1 MDTTLLSIALAAS
14 MILMLALGVWVSL
27 TLVGIGVLGLLL
39 SGNDQIGLLFATSS
53 WGASTGWSLT
63 ALPMFIWMGE
73 VLFRTRLSEDLFKGL
88 SPWMGGLPGKLLH
101 VNILSCGIFAAV
113 SGSSAATAA
122 TIGRMTLP
130 ELKALAR
137 PEPATPLPRFL
148 FPPRLQRG
156 AGSSRGKNVQPI
168 P

>member
-73 VLFRTRLSEDLFKGL
+73 VLFRTLHHGV
-88 SPWMGGLPGKLLH
+88 GGIEQG
-101 VNILSCGIFAAV
+101 
-113 SGSSAATAA
+113 
-122 TIGRMTLP
+122 
-130 ELKALAR
+130 
-137 PEPATPLPRFL
+137 
-148 FPPRLQRG
+148 
-156 AGSSRGKNVQPI
+156 
-168 P
+168 

>member
-88 SPWMGGLPGKLLH
+88 SPWMGG
-101 VNILSCGIFAAV
+101 
-113 SGSSAATAA
+113 
-122 TIGRMTLP
+122 
-130 ELKALAR
+130 
-137 PEPATPLPRFL
+137 
-148 FPPRLQRG
+148 
-156 AGSSRGKNVQPI
+156 
-168 P
+168 